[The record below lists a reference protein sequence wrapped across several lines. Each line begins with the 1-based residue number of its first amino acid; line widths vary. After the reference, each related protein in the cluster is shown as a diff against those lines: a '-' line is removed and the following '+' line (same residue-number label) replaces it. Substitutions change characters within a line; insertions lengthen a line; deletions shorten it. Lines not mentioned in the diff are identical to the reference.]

1 MVKIVDV
8 KYNISDKTEKEI
20 GKLLKRE
27 MRDKG
32 ITQMEMGE
40 KIEYTNLSISSWIVN
55 RTRIPLMA
63 FIKIFKILGYDIYI
77 VKGNGNKNEK

>member
-1 MVKIVDV
+1 MIKIVDV

-27 MRDKG
+27 MREKG

-40 KIEYTNLSISSWIVN
+40 KIEYTNLAISNWVVN
-55 RTRIPLMA
+55 RTRIPLIA
-63 FIKIFKILGYDIYI
+63 FIKIFKILGYDIYV
-77 VKGNGNKNEK
+77 VKGNKNEK

>member
-1 MVKIVDV
+1 MIKIVDV

-32 ITQMEMGE
+32 ITQIEMGE
-40 KIEYTNLSISSWIVN
+40 KIEYTNLSISGWVLN
-55 RTRIPLMA
+55 KRRIPLIA
-63 FIKIFKILGYDIYI
+63 FIKIFKILGYDIYV
-77 VKGNGNKNEK
+77 VKGNRNEK

>member
-1 MVKIVDV
+1 MIKIVDV

-20 GKLLKRE
+20 GKLLKKE

-40 KIEYTNLSISSWIVN
+40 KIEYTNLSISSWVLN
-55 RTRIPLMA
+55 KRRIPLIA
-63 FIKIFKILGYDIYI
+63 FIKIFKVLGYDIYI
-77 VKGNGNKNEK
+77 VKGNKNEK

>member
-20 GKLLKRE
+20 GKILKRE

-32 ITQMEMGE
+32 ITQMEMGK
-40 KIEYTNLSISSWIVN
+40 KIEYTNLSISGWVLN
-55 RTRIPLMA
+55 KRRIPLIA

-77 VKGNGNKNEK
+77 VKGNKNEK

>member
-1 MVKIVDV
+1 MIKIVDV

-40 KIEYTNLSISSWIVN
+40 KIEYTNLSISGWVLN
-55 RTRIPLMA
+55 KRRIPLIA
-63 FIKIFKILGYDIYI
+63 FIKIFKILGYDIYV
-77 VKGNGNKNEK
+77 VKGNRNEK

>member
-1 MVKIVDV
+1 MIKIVDV

-32 ITQMEMGE
+32 ITQMEMGK
-40 KIEYTNLSISSWIVN
+40 KIEYTNLSISGWVLN
-55 RTRIPLMA
+55 KRRIPLIA

-77 VKGNGNKNEK
+77 VKGNRNEK

>member
-27 MRDKG
+27 MREKG
-32 ITQMEMGE
+32 ITQMKMGE
-40 KIEYTNLSISSWIVN
+40 KIEYTNLAISNWVVN
-55 RTRIPLMA
+55 RTRIPLIA
-63 FIKIFKILGYDIYI
+63 FIKIFKILGYDIYV
-77 VKGNGNKNEK
+77 VKGNKNEK

>member
-32 ITQMEMGE
+32 ITQIEMGE
-40 KIEYTNLSISSWIVN
+40 KIEYTNLSISGWVLN
-55 RTRIPLMA
+55 KRRIPLIA
-63 FIKIFKILGYDIYI
+63 FIKIFKILGYDIYV
-77 VKGNGNKNEK
+77 VKGNRNEK

>member
-20 GKLLKRE
+20 GKILKRE

-32 ITQMEMGE
+32 ITQIEMGE
-40 KIEYTNLSISSWIVN
+40 KIEYTNLSISGWVLN
-55 RTRIPLMA
+55 KRRIPLIA

-77 VKGNGNKNEK
+77 VKGNRNEK